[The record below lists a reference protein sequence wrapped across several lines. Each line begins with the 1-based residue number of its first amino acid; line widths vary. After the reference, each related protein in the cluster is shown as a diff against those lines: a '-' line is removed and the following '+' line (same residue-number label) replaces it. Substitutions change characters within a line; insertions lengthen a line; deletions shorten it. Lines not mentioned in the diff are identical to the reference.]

1 MSDLERAALAVLLPG
16 FGGTSLRDGPRQLLD
31 EGLGGVC
38 LYGANTADG
47 ADAVAALAA
56 AVRDAGDAVVAVDE
70 EGGDVTRLHTR
81 DGSPVLGALALGAAD
96 DLELTRQVGR
106 QVGTELAGLGITMT
120 LAPVADVNSRADNP
134 VIGTRSFG
142 TDPDR
147 VAAHVAAWT
156 DGVQGTGA
164 AACVKHWPG
173 HGDTDLDSHL
183 DLPRLEADD
192 ALLRRRELAPFR
204 AAVEAGVAA
213 VMTAHIVVTA
223 WDADRP
229 ATLSTAA
236 LAPLR
241 DDLGFS
247 GVVVS
252 DALDMAGASA
262 AIGIPEAAVRALAA
276 GCDLLCLGAGLGT
289 PDAEVRLVRD
299 VQAAL
304 VAAVHDGRLTEERLA
319 EAAGRVAALR
329 RPVAGRPDDGVDPAL
344 LRAGA
349 AAAVTVEGSLPDLR
363 GARVVRVDSPG
374 TVAVGDVPWGLP
386 VDAPFDELAD
396 QPADGP
402 LVVQVR
408 DAHRQP
414 HVAAALAR
422 LDGRDAVVVEWG
434 WPGPATTGLPR
445 ICARGWSRPGRSAV
459 VELLRS
465 AGWDR

>member
-1 MSDLERAALAVLLPG
+1 MTGLERLALAVLLPG
-16 FGGTSLRDGPRQLLD
+16 FSGTSLGDGPRQLLD
-31 EGLGGVC
+31 EGLGGLC
-38 LYGANTADG
+38 LYAGNAVDG
-47 ADAVAALAA
+47 PDAVAAIAA
-56 AVRDAGDAVVAVDE
+56 HAGGAVVAVDE
-70 EGGDVTRLHTR
+70 EGGDVTRLHAR

-106 QVGTELAGLGITMT
+106 HVGSELAGLGVTMT

-156 DGVQGTGA
+156 EGVQGTEV

-183 DLPRLEADD
+183 DLPRLDADA
-192 ALLRRRELAPFR
+192 ALLRHRELVPFR

-229 ATLSTAA
+229 ATLSAAA

-241 DDLGFS
+241 DDLGFA
-247 GVVVS
+247 GVLVS

-262 AIGIPEAAVRALAA
+262 AVGIPQAAVLALGA
-276 GCDLLCLGAGLGT
+276 GCDLLCLGPGPGGT
-289 PDAEVRLVRD
+289 DAEVRLVRD
-299 VQAAL
+299 VQAAV
-304 VAAVHDGRLTEERLA
+304 VAAVRDGRLTEERLA
-319 EAAGRVAALR
+319 EAAARVAALP
-329 RPVAGRPDDGVDPAL
+329 RPGTGHPSDEVDPAL
-344 LRAGA
+344 LRSGA
-349 AAAVTVEGSLPDLR
+349 AAAVTVEGTLPDLR
-363 GARVVRVDSPG
+363 GARVVRVDSPA
-374 TVAVGDVPWGLP
+374 TIAVGDVPWGLP
-386 VDAPFDELAD
+386 VDAPYDELD
-396 QPADGP
+396 DGLPDGP

-414 HVAAALAR
+414 RVAAALAR
-422 LDGRDAVVVEWG
+422 ITDRDAVVVEWG

-465 AGWDR
+465 AGWER